1 MVDGPNK
8 NFSRL
13 FRAPKENGLPDWLT
27 TYIETLQRGYY
38 DKLRVQTQV
47 EKRRRKVLPHEV
59 KAKIE
64 ILKKAEAI
72 IEEHQ
77 RYKNPGR
84 WSRVGKSIVFK
95 DAADR
100 DQYREHVR
108 RERKALAVYKIGILA
123 LRRQR
128 MTLAFRLNKAPRGC
142 QMNYMLDYEA
152 WCLGEKIK
160 EKTGMPNW
168 ELVAELL
175 SEYLPIKTMDA
186 NHALKAHRRFA
197 ELRNDREKFRRV
209 IVSNGL
215 NNNWFGR
222 DYVDLTKKIRF
233 AGPRYRVG
241 PFTVQVIAD

>member
-1 MVDGPNK
+1 M
-8 NFSRL
+8 
-13 FRAPKENGLPDWLT
+13 PDWLR
-27 TYIETLQRGYY
+27 TYMETLQSGYY
-38 DKLRVQTQV
+38 VKLRVQTQV
-47 EKRRRKVLPHEV
+47 EERRQKVVPHEI

-64 ILKKAEAI
+64 ILKNAEAI

-108 RERKALAVYKIGILA
+108 RERQALAVYKIGILA

-128 MTLAFRLNKAPRGC
+128 RTLAFWLNKAPRGY
-142 QMNYMLDYEA
+142 QMNYMLDYDV
-152 WCLGEKIK
+152 WCLAEKIK
-160 EKTGMPNW
+160 EKTGTPNW
-168 ELVAELL
+168 EQVAELL
-175 SEYLPIKTMDA
+175 SEYLPIETMAA
-186 NHALKAHRRFA
+186 NQALKAHRRFA
-197 ELRNDREKFRRV
+197 ELRKDKERFFRV
-209 IVSNGL
+209 TISNSL

-222 DYVDLTKKIRF
+222 DCVALKKKIRF
-233 AGPRYRVG
+233 AGPRDRVG